1 MSMGFSNAKAR
12 VQDIRGT
19 LREDGDEEVSLIVS
33 SNEGFESCQSTI
45 CSHHHHHR
53 LQSTISSVYIPDLSK
68 RRHTMGRPPCCDKS
82 NVKRGLWTPEEDAKI
97 LAYVSNHGTGNWT
110 LVPKKA
116 GLNRC
121 GKSCRL
127 RWTNYLRPDLKHDR
141 FAPEEE
147 ELIIKLHEAIGS
159 RWSLI
164 AKRLPGRT
172 DNDVKNYWNTK
183 LRKKLQKMGIDPKTM
198 HEQVQEY
205 NSTVTHPTSWDFL
218 AQFPVHDT
226 EKLPLFFNEASS
238 SCPSSSSSSSTS
250 TFTQSYSCQKSQA
263 PLISPTCTFTWSEF
277 LLSDPVFST
286 EFHHQEERSDFDEM
300 LSPTNSSA
308 MAMAQNDL
316 SSCNITSTGSNYRS
330 VCDHGTVG
338 NGLEENNNAAAADH
352 AAYSSSAS
360 SFVDGILDKDREL
373 HSRFPQLLDP
383 SFDYY

>member
-1 MSMGFSNAKAR
+1 
-12 VQDIRGT
+12 
-19 LREDGDEEVSLIVS
+19 
-33 SNEGFESCQSTI
+33 
-45 CSHHHHHR
+45 
-53 LQSTISSVYIPDLSK
+53 
-68 RRHTMGRPPCCDKS
+68 MGRPPCCDKS

-159 RWSLI
+159 SGISNTGNLNKSSNTSLMSEPDHRFSSSI
-164 AKRLPGRT
+164 LTATEISCFK
-172 DNDVKNYWNTK
+172 
-183 LRKKLQKMGIDPKTM
+183 KTM

-218 AQFPVHDT
+218 TQFPIHDT

-250 TFTQSYSCQKSQA
+250 TFTQSYYCQKSQA

-338 NGLEENNNAAAADH
+338 NGLEENN
-352 AAYSSSAS
+352 
-360 SFVDGILDKDREL
+360 KCCCC
-373 HSRFPQLLDP
+373 
-383 SFDYY
+383 